1 MFATYLIGLR
11 EGLEATL
18 VVSILVAFLVKSQR
32 RDRLPQVWAGVG
44 LAVALSVLFG
54 WLIEY
59 TSTTLLARSE
69 DRELFEAVTSVAAV
83 VFVTWMIF
91 WMRRAARSI
100 AGELRGKLSE
110 ALAVGSLAVAGMAF
124 LAVIREGLET
134 ALIFYSAAQGAA
146 GDTGPLLALIGGIAT
161 AVVIGGLLYASALR
175 INLSRF
181 FTWTGA
187 LLILVAAGILK
198 YGVHDFQEAGVLP
211 GLNNLA
217 FDITT
222 VLDPSTW
229 YAALLAGMFNITA
242 APTVLETIA
251 WVAYAVPVLVLF
263 LRPARR
269 ATATAPRPAPQTSTD
284 SDAAPQAST
293 GSDAALTAGA
303 RSEAA
308 PRAGAD
314 SEAAPATG
322 TRTEADTDEPAS
334 APHRA

>member
-59 TSTTLLARSE
+59 TSTSLLARSD
-69 DRELFEAVTSVAAV
+69 DRELFEAITSVAAV

-91 WMRRAARSI
+91 WMRRAARTI
-100 AGELRGKLSE
+100 AGELRGKLTE

-134 ALIFYSAAQGAA
+134 ALIFYSAAQGAS
-146 GDTGPLLALIGGIAT
+146 GDSGPLLALIGGIGT
-161 AVVIGGLLYASALR
+161 AVVLGVLLYASALR
-175 INLSRF
+175 INLTRF
-181 FTWTGA
+181 FTWTGV

-198 YGVHDFQEAGVLP
+198 YGVYDFQEAGVLP

-222 VLDPSTW
+222 TLDPSTW
-229 YAALLAGMFNITA
+229 YAALLAGMFNVTP

-251 WVAYAVPVLVLF
+251 WVGYAVPVLLLF

-269 ATATAPRPAPQTSTD
+269 KPAPTATTTPVTERGADTGTEAES
-284 SDAAPQAST
+284 AST
-293 GSDAALTAGA
+293 PQRG
-303 RSEAA
+303 
-308 PRAGAD
+308 
-314 SEAAPATG
+314 
-322 TRTEADTDEPAS
+322 
-334 APHRA
+334 